1 MQGTS
6 RLISTDSEG
15 ISGSPPYLSPPQQ
28 LQQQQLQN
36 PNYSSAAASLLAVL
50 SDDPGAGQQPQ
61 QITANSGYA
70 SNESQF
76 EQNPV
81 KAKKD
86 KTTKPKA
93 EPIKLKIKTTARLRT
108 NADLTEQLNSEE
120 PAAATG
126 VASGGR
132 STRRTTTPTA
142 TASSIDNVPAPGTAN
157 YELYRTL
164 IDSPSQSYTH
174 PQYNHSHCTE
184 PNHPNH
190 PALADYQTFNQSP
203 PFNSIASNIPDI
215 DAQINSQSPSDTERG
230 ILPKKRRGRN
240 KAAAKFE
247 ATAVAAVPP
256 PASVVSPA
264 PAPEIVTEEPVQKRQ
279 RGRRR
284 HDEQPQQ
291 QQQQVINDTPSL
303 TDFPNSSNIVT
314 VTNQD
319 QEIQPLAN
327 LQPKKRITAAAKKQY
342 RDEHPIQIEQ
352 QAIEPASIPSPIE
365 ATPTASAPAPSE
377 TSEPSAVNRRG
388 RKAKSK
394 ANQNL
399 TNTEQMSQ
407 PEVVVA
413 VQRPTRQTR
422 HTANGNM
429 TRVSDVSFITKLRS
443 FDLNYKIPLFG
454 FGNFRKR
461 TK

>member
-1 MQGTS
+1 M
-6 RLISTDSEG
+6 ISTDSEG

-28 LQQQQLQN
+28 PQLQTT
-36 PNYSSAAASLLAVL
+36 NYSSAAASLLAVL
-50 SDDPGAGQQPQ
+50 SDEPVAGQQQ
-61 QITANSGYA
+61 QQTIANSHIGYA
-70 SNESQF
+70 SNESQI

-108 NADLTEQLNSEE
+108 NADLTEQLNSDE
-120 PAAATG
+120 PA

-142 TASSIDNVPAPGTAN
+142 TATTVASSSIDTNSVPAPGTAN

-164 IDSPSQSYTH
+164 TDSPSHSYTH
-174 PQYNHSHCTE
+174 PPYNHSHYTE
-184 PNHPNH
+184 PNH
-190 PALADYQTFNQSP
+190 PALADYQTI
-203 PFNSIASNIPDI
+203 NSIASNIPDI

-247 ATAVAAVPP
+247 AAPAAIPAVSPP
-256 PASVVSPA
+256 PP
-264 PAPEIVTEEPVQKRQ
+264 PEIVTEEPVQKRQ

-284 HDEQPQQ
+284 HDEQ
-291 QQQQVINDTPSL
+291 QQQQVINETPALS
-303 TDFPNSSNIVT
+303 DFPISSNIGT
-314 VTNQD
+314 AANPD
-319 QEIQPLAN
+319 HEIQSLAN
-327 LQPKKRITAAAKKQY
+327 YQPKKRITAAAKKHY
-342 RDEHPIQIEQ
+342 RDENPIQIEQ
-352 QAIEPASIPSPIE
+352 QAIAVVPLPSPIE
-365 ATPTASAPAPSE
+365 ATPIEPVPTPSE
-377 TSEPSAVNRRG
+377 ISEPTTGNRRG
-388 RKAKSK
+388 RKAKAK

-399 TNTEQMSQ
+399 TNTEQMLQ
-407 PEVVVA
+407 PEAVMA

-429 TRVSDVSFITKLRS
+429 TRVSRVSFIFS
-443 FDLNYKIPLFG
+443 LFEKK
-454 FGNFRKR
+454 NRQMR
-461 TK
+461 IV